1 MTVQKLGQLTTAI
14 CCCNAFCRVGH
25 STVFHICTKTHAGT
39 AFGAYSTGYHSCA
52 DYGWING
59 ETFLQGLQ
67 FFAEQ
72 CRRAATR

>member
-1 MTVQKLGQLTTAI
+1 MLFAELVTPLFSIFARKPVQERLL
-14 CCCNAFCRVGH
+14 
-25 STVFHICTKTHAGT
+25 
-39 AFGAYSTGYHSCA
+39 GAYSTGYHAFA

-72 CRRAATR
+72 CRQDASR